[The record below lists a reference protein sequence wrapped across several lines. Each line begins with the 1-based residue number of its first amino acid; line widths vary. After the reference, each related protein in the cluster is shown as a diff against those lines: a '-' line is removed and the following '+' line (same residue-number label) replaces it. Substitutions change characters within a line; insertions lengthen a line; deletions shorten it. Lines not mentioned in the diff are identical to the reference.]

1 MLEHHGPADRLQKVG
16 GGPRK
21 RREHHVAVE
30 VPEVT
35 RIDRH
40 GLGPAEDEARAARES
55 GHQDKRPGHEHG
67 ADGIDVWNGIGRHA
81 AENPGGVVA
90 KLLRRPAVRGLMER
104 DGEDERNG
112 VDADDLNGVFNHGR
126 SKGFGVQW
134 KDCARMDLRKGF
146 NRESLPQTR
155 AVHADR
161 SA

>member
-1 MLEHHGPADRLQKVG
+1 M
-16 GGPRK
+16 
-21 RREHHVAVE
+21 
-30 VPEVT
+30 PEVT

-67 ADGIDVWNGIGRHA
+67 ADGIDVGNGIGRHA

-90 KLLRRPAVRGLMER
+90 KLLRRPTVRGLMER